1 MLSAPPDVPG
11 ITGCSNGSTVSAH
24 VGTAITLVC
33 RADHGDPPYRLT
45 WTNGMHDIHDGTRS
59 DKYVKN
65 QMGNIE
71 GIPSVYTL
79 LFYTP
84 LHIQYSKIC
93 YNELTCLR
101 CCRVI

>member
-45 WTNGMHDIHDGTRS
+45 WTNGMHDIHDGTS
-59 DKYVKN
+59 LTNMLKTKW
-65 QMGNIE
+65 G
-71 GIPSVYTL
+71 TL
-79 LFYTP
+79 KEF
-84 LHIQYSKIC
+84 
-93 YNELTCLR
+93 LR
-101 CCRVI
+101 CILYYFTHHSIYSILKYATMS